1 MKELVVVAIGGNSI
15 IKDNASQSIEHQAE
29 AVKAVADT
37 VLEMLASDY
46 DIVLTHGN
54 GPQVGLDLRRAVAS
68 PEPKRI
74 VEAPAIKALIQ
85 QGFVVIGAGGGGIPV
100 VRTEAGDYQSVDAV
114 IDKDLSTAL
123 LAREIH
129 ADILVI
135 TTGVE
140 KVCIQFGKP
149 QQQALDRVDIAT
161 MTRYM
166 QEGHFPPGSMLPK
179 IIASLTFLEQ
189 GGKEVIITTPECLP
203 AALRGETG
211 THIIKT

>member
-1 MKELVVVAIGGNSI
+1 M
-15 IKDNASQSIEHQAE
+15 
-29 AVKAVADT
+29 
-37 VLEMLASDY
+37 
-46 DIVLTHGN
+46 
-54 GPQVGLDLRRAVAS
+54 VAS

-100 VRTEAGDYQSVDAV
+100 VRTEAGITKAWTRLSTK
-114 IDKDLSTAL
+114 ISTAL

-140 KVCIQFGKP
+140 KVCIHFGKP

-166 QEGHFPPGSMLPK
+166 QEGHFHRQHVAKK
-179 IIASLTFLEQ
+179 IIASLTFPEQ

-203 AALRGETG
+203 AEATRRNG
-211 THIIKT
+211 HPYY

>member
-1 MKELVVVAIGGNSI
+1 MARKSRHRGDPVEVDKNDPGFAHPTKPIGAFFNESQRDEL
-15 IKDNASQSIEHQAE
+15 Q
-29 AVKAVADT
+29 KANPDWRFVEDAGRG
-37 VLEMLASDY
+37 Y
-46 DIVLTHGN
+46 
-54 GPQVGLDLRRAVAS
+54 RRVVAS

-166 QEGHFPPGSMLPK
+166 QEGHFPRQHVAKNHRQPDAP
-179 IIASLTFLEQ
+179 EQ

>member
-1 MKELVVVAIGGNSI
+1 M
-15 IKDNASQSIEHQAE
+15 
-29 AVKAVADT
+29 
-37 VLEMLASDY
+37 
-46 DIVLTHGN
+46 
-54 GPQVGLDLRRAVAS
+54 
-68 PEPKRI
+68 
-74 VEAPAIKALIQ
+74 
-85 QGFVVIGAGGGGIPV
+85 VIGAGGGGIPV
-100 VRTEAGDYQSVDAV
+100 VRTDAGDYQSVDAV

-140 KVCIQFGKP
+140 KVCIHFGKP
-149 QQQALDRVDIAT
+149 QQQVLDRVDIAT

-166 QEGHFPPGSMLPK
+166 QEGHFPSGSMLPK
-179 IIASLTFLEQ
+179 IIASLTFWNRAA
-189 GGKEVIITTPECLP
+189 KVIITTPECLP

>member
-1 MKELVVVAIGGNSI
+1 MARQRHE
-15 IKDNASQSIEHQAE
+15 Q
-29 AVKAVADT
+29 
-37 VLEMLASDY
+37 LAQ
-46 DIVLTHGN
+46 L
-54 GPQVGLDLRRAVAS
+54 AA
-68 PEPKRI
+68 
-74 VEAPAIKALIQ
+74 A
-85 QGFVVIGAGGGGIPV
+85 
-100 VRTEAGDYQSVDAV
+100 
-114 IDKDLSTAL
+114 STAQSC
-123 LAREIH
+123 AQEFA
-129 ADILVI
+129 ADP
-135 TTGVE
+135 GSVE
-140 KVCIQFGKP
+140 KVCIHFGKP